1 MSRMSFATTVST
13 ALGVAEAAVHES
25 RAGELI
31 LDSGSSSLPGLA
43 DRISGG
49 LGGRLLSLFATDER
63 SSSGRF
69 VVRYVWSLPK
79 ERTFL
84 QVAVAIDPATP
95 AFPSIAA
102 KYPAA
107 NWFEREIMDFFGL
120 IPEGHP
126 NLSRVALHDDWPEG
140 VWALRKDFPD
150 DKAVPRFAGDFHPF
164 RPVTGEGVFQVPV
177 GPVHAGIIEPGHFRF
192 GVAGEPILYL
202 QLRLFYVHKGTE
214 KRFERLPWRH
224 GIFLA
229 ESLSGDTSVGHA
241 LAYAHAIER
250 LARVEPPPRARSLR
264 VVLLELE
271 RMYNHIADIGGV
283 ATDVAFIVAASR
295 AQALREGLVRLQDEL
310 FGTRLMRGA
319 VALGG
324 VKRDLP
330 LRGEDALRRHL
341 DRFQKE
347 FEELFDL
354 LHGAGSFRDRVEGT
368 GVLSRQAALD
378 LGIVGMAARASGVDT
393 DFRRDHPH
401 DAYEGLRFDVPVDQG
416 GDVRARL
423 MVRAREME
431 QSLSI
436 IRQVLDAMPERSDAS
451 LVASLPPQLPAR
463 ASALGWAEAWRGPC
477 THWVQTDERGG
488 VSRVK
493 ITDPSFLNWPGI
505 IQAAPGNII
514 PDFPVI
520 NKSFNFSYSGN
531 DR

>member
-1 MSRMSFATTVST
+1 MSLAARVSA
-13 ALGVAEAAVHES
+13 ALGVSEAALLES
-25 RAGELI
+25 RPGELT
-31 LDSGSSSLPGLA
+31 LDVQASALPALA
-43 DRISGG
+43 DRISEV
-49 LGGRLLSLFATDER
+49 LGGRLASLFASDER
-63 SSSGRF
+63 GWSDQF
-69 VVRYVWSLPK
+69 KVYHVWSLPR
-79 ERTFL
+79 ERAFIHL
-84 QVAVAIDPATP
+84 VASVDPKAPT
-95 AFPSIAA
+95 FPSIAA
-102 KYPAA
+102 KHPAA

-120 IPEGHP
+120 RPVGHP

-140 VWALRKDFPD
+140 VWVLRKDFPAD
-150 DKAVPRFAGDFHPF
+150 RTVARFAGEFHPF

-214 KRFERLPWRH
+214 KRFEGLPWRH
-224 GIFLA
+224 GVFLA
-229 ESLSGDTSVGHA
+229 ESVSGDTAVGHA

-250 LARVEPPPRARSLR
+250 LTRVEPPPRARTLR

-271 RMYNHIADIGGV
+271 RLYNHIADIGGV
-283 ATDVAFIVAASR
+283 ATDVAFTVAASR
-295 AQALREGLVRLQDEL
+295 AQVLREGLVRLQDEL
-310 FGTRLMRGA
+310 FGTRLMRGTI
-319 VALGG
+319 ALGG

-330 LRGEDALRRHL
+330 PRGEDALRLHL
-341 DRFQKE
+341 NRFQKE
-347 FEELFDL
+347 FEELLEL
-354 LHGAGSFRDRVEGT
+354 LTSAGSFTDRVDAT
-368 GVLSRQAALD
+368 GILTRQAAID

-401 DAYEGLRFDVPVDQG
+401 DAYAGLRFDVPIEEG

-423 MVRAREME
+423 MVRAREIE

-436 IRQVLDAMPERSDAS
+436 IRQALETMPGRDEGALVAPLPER
-451 LVASLPPQLPAR
+451 LPSR

-477 THWVQTDERGG
+477 THWVQTDEQGEL
-488 VSRVK
+488 SRVK
-493 ITDPSFLNWPGI
+493 ITDPSFQNWPGI